1 MNKIGALWP
10 IILLTGLSMSIG
22 WGVRGQ
28 FGHEYG
34 AALAGALG
42 AMAVALLSGREDWRR
57 RVAYFAV
64 FGAIGWSFGGSMSYM
79 KVIGYAHSPDPATVL
94 YGYANIFVLG
104 FLWAAPGGAG
114 TALPAYLS
122 REKLTE
128 FFIPMSAVFGGWLA
142 RDIVVDLFRESLRGM
157 WFAHGLGITV
167 PIIAVLIVC
176 AVRRKIDMGSSL
188 VLHLCL
194 GWWAGFLLLVRLCGL
209 HMTPPLADGWAGCV
223 GLIAGLLV
231 YCWRHNLTG
240 VAFATL
246 GTGFLGGIGF
256 ALGQALKTINI
267 STGLHTNWHSVL
279 EQTQGLLHGVALGIT
294 MALILRRAPKVSDD
308 PPLRRWT
315 EAYSVVFVLWLL
327 TYLNFRKSP
336 DHWLEYIKS
345 MPEQMYGIYG
355 VANFLPSRGFL
366 GWFDLAFLA
375 LLVALVWLLVL
386 HLKRGLPLVPQTWL
400 GKGQLLY
407 LAFLWTTTFINFAD
421 VLPRFAPQRLV
432 TEWFITIN
440 AAICTVLMV
449 AAAQPRPARELPD
462 QPEGPYAPWIRR
474 TIAAGVAGAILIS
487 VAGWGLKQA
496 LFGYNTVPE
505 ASTQIRFGPNNTND
519 KR

>member
-1 MNKIGALWP
+1 
-10 IILLTGLSMSIG
+10 
-22 WGVRGQ
+22 
-28 FGHEYG
+28 
-34 AALAGALG
+34 
-42 AMAVALLSGREDWRR
+42 
-57 RVAYFAV
+57 
-64 FGAIGWSFGGSMSYM
+64 
-79 KVIGYAHSPDPATVL
+79 
-94 YGYANIFVLG
+94 
-104 FLWAAPGGAG
+104 
-114 TALPAYLS
+114 
-122 REKLTE
+122 
-128 FFIPMSAVFGGWLA
+128 
-142 RDIVVDLFRESLRGM
+142 
-157 WFAHGLGITV
+157 
-167 PIIAVLIVC
+167 
-176 AVRRKIDMGSSL
+176 L
-188 VLHLCL
+188 V
-194 GWWAGFLLLVRLCGL
+194 WWAGFLVLVRLCGL
-209 HMTPPLADGWAGCV
+209 HMTPPRDDGWAGCL

-231 YCWRHNLTG
+231 YCWRHNLAG

-256 ALGQALKTINI
+256 ALGQALKTLYI
-267 STGLHTNWHSVL
+267 SSGLHTNWHSVL
-279 EQTQGLLHGVALGIT
+279 EQTQGLWHGVALGIT

-386 HLKRGLPLVPQTWL
+386 HLKRGLPLVPETWL

-440 AAICTVLMV
+440 AAICTVLMA
-449 AAAQPRPARELPD
+449 AAAQARPARELPD

-505 ASTQIRFGPNNTND
+505 ASIQIRFGPNNTND